1 MMNKIDL
8 RQSKYQ
14 KIEETTSNIVED
26 GTEIAIDVIEVG
38 DAVTESVSEATESVA
53 EKVTGFINGLFE

>member
-1 MMNKIDL
+1 MMNKIDQ

-26 GTEIAIDVIEVG
+26 GTEFAIDAIEIG
-38 DAVTESVSEATESVA
+38 DTVTESVSEATESVT
-53 EKVTGFINGLFE
+53 EKVTGFISGLFE